1 MSILKQIDTS
11 IQPILIEALSQGFR
25 AFIVTPDEK
34 LPRRARFAYLC
45 LDMDNSFA
53 LVEAP
58 ATRLELPTLSAP
70 IHPNRDYGSS
80 VLVDYNGSVED
91 AVAQLRATCLS
102 ETVVVRFMKNSTPV
116 VANRGKKSLESW
128 RAGVTELTVDMFTE

>member
-1 MSILKQIDTS
+1 MSIREQIDTS

-80 VLVDYNGSVED
+80 VLVDYDGSVED
-91 AVAQLRATCLS
+91 AVAQLRATCVS
-102 ETVVVRFMKNSTPV
+102 ETVTVRFMKDSHPV
-116 VANRGKKSLESW
+116 VANRGKKSMALW
-128 RAGVTELTVDMFTE
+128 RDNITELTAGMFTQ